1 MRLLLVEDEE
11 NLAHALKDV
20 LMAAGHV
27 TDVVYRGDDGW
38 DLAQTVAYDLL
49 ILDWMLPGL
58 SGIELC
64 RNLRR
69 SGKSTPVLMLTAKD
83 LSLDKVQGLDAGADD
98 YMIKPF
104 DTAELLARVRALLRR
119 PTSFQDQV
127 IEADGVRLDLQTMTA
142 YREGKAIALNRKEFQ
157 LLEYFLTHSGQALTR
172 DQIIERLWEI
182 GEEPESNVVAAQVRL
197 LRQKIDQGFS
207 KPLIHTVYGVGY
219 RYGALGAP

>member
-20 LMAAGHV
+20 LTAAGHV

-64 RNLRR
+64 HRLRHF
-69 SGKSTPVLMLTAKD
+69 GKNTPVLMLTAKD

-119 PTSFQDQV
+119 PLNFQDQV
-127 IEADGVRLDLQTMTA
+127 IEAHGVRLDLQTMTA
-142 YREGKAIALNRKEFQ
+142 YREGKTIPLNRKEFQ
-157 LLEYFLTHSGQALTR
+157 LLEYFLTHPGQALNR
-172 DQIIERLWEI
+172 EQIIERLWEI

-197 LRQKIDQGFS
+197 LRHKIDQGFS
-207 KPLIHTVYGVGY
+207 KPLIHTVYGIGY
-219 RYGALGAP
+219 RYGALGEP

>member
-20 LMAAGHV
+20 LTAAGHV

-127 IEADGVRLDLQTMTA
+127 IEADGKQ
-142 YREGKAIALNRKEFQ
+142 
-157 LLEYFLTHSGQALTR
+157 S
-172 DQIIERLWEI
+172 
-182 GEEPESNVVAAQVRL
+182 P
-197 LRQKIDQGFS
+197 
-207 KPLIHTVYGVGY
+207 
-219 RYGALGAP
+219 

>member
-20 LMAAGHV
+20 LTAAGHV

-64 RNLRR
+64 RKLRR

-142 YREGKAIALNRKEFQ
+142 YREDKTIALNRKEFQ
-157 LLEYFLTHSGQALTR
+157 LLEYFLTHPGQALTR

-219 RYGALGAP
+219 RYGALGEP

>member
-20 LMAAGHV
+20 LTAAGHV

-58 SGIELC
+58 SGVELC
-64 RNLRR
+64 HRLRH
-69 SGKSTPVLMLTAKD
+69 SGNNTPVLMLTAKD
-83 LSLDKVQGLDAGADD
+83 LSLDKVRGLDAGADD

-119 PTSFQDQV
+119 PISFQDQV
-127 IEADGVRLDLQTMTA
+127 IEANGVRLDLQTMTA
-142 YREGKAIALNRKEFQ
+142 HREGKTIPLNRKEFQ
-157 LLEYFLTHSGQALTR
+157 LLEYFLTHPGQALTR

-197 LRQKIDQGFS
+197 LRQKIDQGFG
-207 KPLIHTVYGVGY
+207 KPLIHTVYGIGY
-219 RYGALGAP
+219 RYGALGEP

>member
-20 LMAAGHV
+20 LTAAGHV

-157 LLEYFLTHSGQALTR
+157 LLEYFLTHPGQALTR

-207 KPLIHTVYGVGY
+207 KPLIHTVYGIGY

>member
-20 LMAAGHV
+20 LSAAGHV

-64 RNLRR
+64 HRLRH
-69 SGKSTPVLMLTAKD
+69 SGNNTPVLMLTAKD

-127 IEADGVRLDLQTMTA
+127 VEANGVRLDLQTMTA
-142 YREGKAIALNRKEFQ
+142 YREGKTIPLNRKEFQ
-157 LLEYFLTHSGQALTR
+157 LLEYFLTHAGQALTR

-197 LRQKIDQGFS
+197 LRQKIDQGFG
-207 KPLIHTVYGVGY
+207 KPLIHTVYGIGY
-219 RYGALGAP
+219 RYGALGEP

>member
-20 LMAAGHV
+20 LTAAGHV

-58 SGIELC
+58 SGVELC
-64 RNLRR
+64 HRLRH
-69 SGKSTPVLMLTAKD
+69 SGNNTPVLMLTAKD
-83 LSLDKVQGLDAGADD
+83 LSLDKVRGLDAGADD

-127 IEADGVRLDLQTMTA
+127 IEANGVRLDLQTMTA
-142 YREGKAIALNRKEFQ
+142 HREGKTIPLNRKEFQ
-157 LLEYFLTHSGQALTR
+157 LLEYFLTHPGQALTR

-197 LRQKIDQGFS
+197 LRQKIDQGFG
-207 KPLIHTVYGVGY
+207 KPLIHTVYGIGY
-219 RYGALGAP
+219 RYGALGEP

>member
-20 LMAAGHV
+20 LTAAGHV

-38 DLAQTVAYDLL
+38 ELAQTVAYDLL

-58 SGIELC
+58 SGVELC
-64 RNLRR
+64 RRLRH

-127 IEADGVRLDLQTMTA
+127 VEANGVRLDLQTMTA
-142 YREGKAIALNRKEFQ
+142 YREGKTIALNRKEFQ
-157 LLEYFLTHSGQALTR
+157 LLEYFLTHPGQALTR

-207 KPLIHTVYGVGY
+207 KPLIHTVYGIGY
-219 RYGALGAP
+219 RYGALGEP

>member
-20 LMAAGHV
+20 LTAAGHV

-38 DLAQTVAYDLL
+38 ELAQTVAYDLL

-58 SGIELC
+58 SGVELC
-64 RNLRR
+64 RRLRH

-127 IEADGVRLDLQTMTA
+127 VEANGVRLDLQTMTA
-142 YREGKAIALNRKEFQ
+142 YREGKTIALNRKEFQ
-157 LLEYFLTHSGQALTR
+157 LLEYFLSHPGQALTR

-207 KPLIHTVYGVGY
+207 KPLIHTVYGIGY
-219 RYGALGAP
+219 RYGALGEP

>member
-11 NLAHALKDV
+11 NLAHALKEV
-20 LMAAGHV
+20 LTAAGHV

-64 RNLRR
+64 RKLRHA
-69 SGKSTPVLMLTAKD
+69 GKNTPVLMLTAKD
-83 LSLDKVQGLDAGADD
+83 LSLNKVQGLDAGADD

-127 IEADGVRLDLQTMTA
+127 VEASGVRLDLQTMTA
-142 YREGKAIALNRKEFQ
+142 YREGKTVALNRKEFQ
-157 LLEYFLTHSGQALTR
+157 LLEYFLTHPGQVLTR

-207 KPLIHTVYGVGY
+207 KPLIHTVYGIGY
-219 RYGALGAP
+219 RYGALGEP

>member
-20 LMAAGHV
+20 LTAAGHV

-38 DLAQTVAYDLL
+38 ELAQTVAYDLL

-58 SGIELC
+58 SGVELC
-64 RNLRR
+64 RRLRH

-119 PTSFQDQV
+119 PNSFQDQV
-127 IEADGVRLDLQTMTA
+127 IEAHGVRLDLQTMTA
-142 YREGKAIALNRKEFQ
+142 YREGKTIALNRKEFQ
-157 LLEYFLTHSGQALTR
+157 LLEYFLTHPGQALTR

-197 LRQKIDQGFS
+197 LRQKIDQGFR
-207 KPLIHTVYGVGY
+207 KPLIHTVYGIGY
-219 RYGALGAP
+219 RYGALGES

>member
-11 NLAHALKDV
+11 NLAHALKDI
-20 LMAAGHV
+20 LTAAGHV

-64 RNLRR
+64 RKLRR
-69 SGKSTPVLMLTAKD
+69 SGKNTPVLMLTAKD

-119 PTSFQDQV
+119 PTNFQDQV
-127 IEADGVRLDLQTMTA
+127 VEANGVRLDLQTMTA
-142 YREGKAIALNRKEFQ
+142 YREDKTIALNRKEFQ
-157 LLEYFLTHSGQALTR
+157 LLEYFLTHPGQALTR

-207 KPLIHTVYGVGY
+207 KPLIHTVYGIGY
-219 RYGALGAP
+219 RYGALGEP

>member
-11 NLAHALKDV
+11 NLALALKDV
-20 LMAAGHV
+20 LTAAGHV
-27 TDVVYRGDDGW
+27 IDVVYRGDDGW

-58 SGIELC
+58 PGIELC
-64 RNLRR
+64 RKLRHA
-69 SGKSTPVLMLTAKD
+69 GKNTPVLMLTAKD
-83 LSLDKVQGLDAGADD
+83 LSLNKVQGLDAGADD

-127 IEADGVRLDLQTMTA
+127 VEASGVRLDLQTMTA
-142 YREGKAIALNRKEFQ
+142 YREGKTVALNRKEFQ
-157 LLEYFLTHSGQALTR
+157 LLEYFLTHPGQVLTR

-207 KPLIHTVYGVGY
+207 KPLIHTVYGIGY
-219 RYGALGAP
+219 RYGALGEP

>member
-20 LMAAGHV
+20 LTAAGHV

-64 RNLRR
+64 RKLRH
-69 SGKSTPVLMLTAKD
+69 SGKNTPVLMLTAKD

-98 YMIKPF
+98 YVIKPF

-119 PTSFQDQV
+119 PSSFQDQV
-127 IEADGVRLDLQTMTA
+127 VEANGVRLDLQTMTA
-142 YREGKAIALNRKEFQ
+142 YREGKTIALNRKEFQ
-157 LLEYFLTHSGQALTR
+157 LLEYFLTHPGQALTR

-207 KPLIHTVYGVGY
+207 KPLIHTVYGIGY
-219 RYGALGAP
+219 RYGALGEP

>member
-20 LMAAGHV
+20 LTAAGHV
-27 TDVVYRGDDGW
+27 IDVVYRGDDGW

-64 RNLRR
+64 RKLRH
-69 SGKSTPVLMLTAKD
+69 SGKNTPVLMLTAKD
-83 LSLDKVQGLDAGADD
+83 LSLNKVQGLDAGADD

-127 IEADGVRLDLQTMTA
+127 VEASGVRLDLQTMTA
-142 YREGKAIALNRKEFQ
+142 YREGKTVTLNRKEFQ
-157 LLEYFLTHSGQALTR
+157 LLEYFLTHPGQVLTR

-207 KPLIHTVYGVGY
+207 KPLIHTVYGIGY
-219 RYGALGAP
+219 RYGALGEP

>member
-20 LMAAGHV
+20 LTAAGHV
-27 TDVVYRGDDGW
+27 IDVVYRGDDGW

-64 RNLRR
+64 RKLRHA
-69 SGKSTPVLMLTAKD
+69 GKNTPVLMLTAKD
-83 LSLDKVQGLDAGADD
+83 LSLNKVQGLDAGADD

-127 IEADGVRLDLQTMTA
+127 VEASGVRLDLQTMTA
-142 YREGKAIALNRKEFQ
+142 YREGKTVALNRKEFQ
-157 LLEYFLTHSGQALTR
+157 LLEYFLTHPGQVLTR

-207 KPLIHTVYGVGY
+207 KPSFT
-219 RYGALGAP
+219 RYME

>member
-20 LMAAGHV
+20 LTAAGHV

-69 SGKSTPVLMLTAKD
+69 SGKSIPVLMLTAKD

-157 LLEYFLTHSGQALTR
+157 LLEYFLTHPGQALTR

-207 KPLIHTVYGVGY
+207 KPLIHTVYGIGY

>member
-20 LMAAGHV
+20 LTAAGHV
-27 TDVVYRGDDGW
+27 TDVVYRGDNGW
-38 DLAQTVAYDLL
+38 DLAQIVAYDLL

-58 SGIELC
+58 SGVELC
-64 RNLRR
+64 RRLRH

-127 IEADGVRLDLQTMTA
+127 VEADGVRLDLQTMTA
-142 YREGKAIALNRKEFQ
+142 YREGKTIALNRKEFQ
-157 LLEYFLTHSGQALTR
+157 LLEYFLTHPGQALTR

-207 KPLIHTVYGVGY
+207 KPLIHTVYGIGY
-219 RYGALGAP
+219 RYGALGEP

>member
-20 LMAAGHV
+20 LTAAGHV

-38 DLAQTVAYDLL
+38 ELAQTVAYDLL

-64 RNLRR
+64 RKLRH

-119 PTSFQDQV
+119 PTNFQDQV
-127 IEADGVRLDLQTMTA
+127 IEANGVRLDLQTMTA
-142 YREGKAIALNRKEFQ
+142 YREGKTIALNRKEFQ
-157 LLEYFLTHSGQALTR
+157 LLEYFLTHPGQALTR

-207 KPLIHTVYGVGY
+207 KPLIHTVYGIGY
-219 RYGALGAP
+219 RYGALP

>member
-20 LMAAGHV
+20 LTAAGHV
-27 TDVVYRGDDGW
+27 IDVVYRGDDGW

-64 RNLRR
+64 RKLRHA
-69 SGKSTPVLMLTAKD
+69 GKNTPVLMLTAKD
-83 LSLDKVQGLDAGADD
+83 LSLNKVQGLDAGADD

-127 IEADGVRLDLQTMTA
+127 VEASGVRLDLQTMTA
-142 YREGKAIALNRKEFQ
+142 YREGKTVTLNRKEFQ
-157 LLEYFLTHSGQALTR
+157 LLEYFLTHPGQVLTR

-207 KPLIHTVYGVGY
+207 KPLIHTVYGIGY
-219 RYGALGAP
+219 RYGALGEP

>member
-20 LMAAGHV
+20 LTAAGHV
-27 TDVVYRGDDGW
+27 IDVVYRGDDGW

-64 RNLRR
+64 RKLRHA
-69 SGKSTPVLMLTAKD
+69 GKNTPVLMLTAKD
-83 LSLDKVQGLDAGADD
+83 LSLNKVQGLDAGADD

-127 IEADGVRLDLQTMTA
+127 VEASGVRLDLQTMTA
-142 YREGKAIALNRKEFQ
+142 YREGKTVALNRKEFQ
-157 LLEYFLTHSGQALTR
+157 LLEYFLTHPGQVLTR

-207 KPLIHTVYGVGY
+207 KPLIHTVYGIGY
-219 RYGALGAP
+219 RYGALGEP

>member
-20 LMAAGHV
+20 LTAAGHV

-38 DLAQTVAYDLL
+38 ELAQTVAYDLL

-58 SGIELC
+58 SGLELC
-64 RNLRR
+64 RRLRH

-119 PTSFQDQV
+119 PNSFQDQV
-127 IEADGVRLDLQTMTA
+127 VEAHGVRLDLQTMTA
-142 YREGKAIALNRKEFQ
+142 YREGKTIALNRKEFQ
-157 LLEYFLTHSGQALTR
+157 LLEYFLTHPGQALTR

-207 KPLIHTVYGVGY
+207 KPLIHTVYGIGY
-219 RYGALGAP
+219 RYGALGEP

>member
-20 LMAAGHV
+20 LTSAGHV
-27 TDVVYRGDDGW
+27 TDIVYRGDDGW
-38 DLAQTVAYDLL
+38 ELAQTVAYDLL

-58 SGIELC
+58 SGVELC
-64 RNLRR
+64 RRLRH

-127 IEADGVRLDLQTMTA
+127 VEANGVRLDLQTMTA
-142 YREGKAIALNRKEFQ
+142 YREGKTIALNRKEFQ
-157 LLEYFLTHSGQALTR
+157 LLEYFLTHPGQALTR

-207 KPLIHTVYGVGY
+207 KPLIHTVYGIGY
-219 RYGALGAP
+219 RYGALGEP

>member
-20 LMAAGHV
+20 LTAAGHV

>member
-20 LMAAGHV
+20 LTAAGHV

-64 RNLRR
+64 RKLRH
-69 SGKSTPVLMLTAKD
+69 SGKNTPVLMLTAKD

-127 IEADGVRLDLQTMTA
+127 VEADGVRLDLQTMTA
-142 YREGKAIALNRKEFQ
+142 YREGKTIALNRKEFQ
-157 LLEYFLTHSGQALTR
+157 LLEYFLTHPGQALTR

-207 KPLIHTVYGVGY
+207 KPLIHTVYGIGY
-219 RYGALGAP
+219 RYGTLGEP

>member
-20 LMAAGHV
+20 LTAAGHV
-27 TDVVYRGDDGW
+27 IDVVYRGDDGW

-64 RNLRR
+64 RKLRHA
-69 SGKSTPVLMLTAKD
+69 GKNTPVLMLTAKD
-83 LSLDKVQGLDAGADD
+83 LSLNKVQGLDAGADD

-127 IEADGVRLDLQTMTA
+127 VEASGVRLDLQTMTA
-142 YREGKAIALNRKEFQ
+142 YREGKTVALNRKEFQ
-157 LLEYFLTHSGQALTR
+157 LLEYFLTHPGQVLTR

-207 KPLIHTVYGVGY
+207 KALIHTVYGIGY
-219 RYGALGAP
+219 RYGALGEP

>member
-20 LMAAGHV
+20 LTAAGHV

-58 SGIELC
+58 SGVELC
-64 RNLRR
+64 RKLRR
-69 SGKSTPVLMLTAKD
+69 SGKNTPVLMLTAKD

-119 PTSFQDQV
+119 PTNFQDQV
-127 IEADGVRLDLQTMTA
+127 IEANGVRLDLQTMTA
-142 YREGKAIALNRKEFQ
+142 YREGKTIALNRKEFQ
-157 LLEYFLTHSGQALTR
+157 LLEYFLTHPGQALTR

-207 KPLIHTVYGVGY
+207 KPLIHTVYGIGY
-219 RYGALGAP
+219 RYGALGEP

>member
-20 LMAAGHV
+20 LTAAGHV

-64 RNLRR
+64 RKLRH
-69 SGKSTPVLMLTAKD
+69 SGKNTPVLMLTAKD

-98 YMIKPF
+98 YVIKPF

-127 IEADGVRLDLQTMTA
+127 VEADGVRLDLQTMTA
-142 YREGKAIALNRKEFQ
+142 YREGKTIALNRKEFQ
-157 LLEYFLTHSGQALTR
+157 LLEYFLTHPGQALTR

-207 KPLIHTVYGVGY
+207 KPLIHTVYGIGY
-219 RYGALGAP
+219 RYGALGEP

>member
-20 LMAAGHV
+20 LTAVGHV

>member
-20 LMAAGHV
+20 LTSAGHV
-27 TDVVYRGDDGW
+27 TDIVYRGDDGW
-38 DLAQTVAYDLL
+38 ELAQTVAYDLL

-58 SGIELC
+58 SGVELC
-64 RNLRR
+64 RRLRH
-69 SGKSTPVLMLTAKD
+69 SGKSTPVLMLTAKN

-127 IEADGVRLDLQTMTA
+127 VEANGVRLDLQTMTA
-142 YREGKAIALNRKEFQ
+142 YREGKTIALNRKEFQ
-157 LLEYFLTHSGQALTR
+157 LLEYFLTHPGQALTR

-207 KPLIHTVYGVGY
+207 KPLIHTVYGIGY
-219 RYGALGAP
+219 RYGALGEP

>member
-20 LMAAGHV
+20 LTAAGHV

-38 DLAQTVAYDLL
+38 DLAQKVAYDLL

-69 SGKSTPVLMLTAKD
+69 SGKITPVLMLTAKD
-83 LSLDKVQGLDAGADD
+83 FSLDKVQGLDAGADD

-157 LLEYFLTHSGQALTR
+157 LLEYFLTHPGQALTR

-219 RYGALGAP
+219 RYGALGEP

>member
-20 LMAAGHV
+20 LTAAGHV

-38 DLAQTVAYDLL
+38 DLAQTGTYDLL

-64 RNLRR
+64 RKLRH
-69 SGKSTPVLMLTAKD
+69 SGKNTPVLMLTAKD

-127 IEADGVRLDLQTMTA
+127 VEADGVRLDLQTMTA
-142 YREGKAIALNRKEFQ
+142 YREGKTIALNRKEFQ
-157 LLEYFLTHSGQALTR
+157 LLEYFLTHSGQVLTR

-207 KPLIHTVYGVGY
+207 KPLIHTVYGIGY
-219 RYGALGAP
+219 RYGVLGEP